1 VYKELIEPGMEDLP
15 KTVEDGLRMMCR
27 NEKMAYFN
35 TDTVLQV
42 ARNKK
47 TCSILAID
55 MASYPVTVSIAI
67 SKKSPYKR
75 LFNAKYVQVSEVDL
89 RRIIHLIL

>member
-1 VYKELIEPGMEDLP
+1 VYEELIEPDVEDLP

-27 NEKMAYFN
+27 NKKMAYFCS
-35 TDTVLQV
+35 DSVLQI

-55 MASYPVTVSIAI
+55 KASYPVTVSIAI

-75 LFNAKYVQVSEVDL
+75 LFNAKYVQVKSL
-89 RRIIHLIL
+89 